1 MIARILPYFLFL
13 LLFALSNEA
22 LFAQEEAVSAI
33 ETIHMDA
40 DFTAINDTSLNFVNP
55 RLEYLDESFEQQR
68 FETKT
73 WQSVIQDYD
82 YTNSREKDRDEAFDE
97 SLTNGPSGGTG
108 GGSGFS
114 FSSEFWS
121 GFLKFI
127 LITAAI
133 ITMVFLML
141 NLLGQGSLLG
151 PRNRKIKAKPNQITI
166 ENLEDNILE
175 SDLDRFIR
183 TATEEQNY
191 ALAIRLYYLAI
202 IKELSLK
209 KSIKWKRDKTNRDYL
224 REMQSNSLF
233 LPFREATGV
242 FERIW
247 YGNIDLTE
255 QDYLK
260 VRPKFQDLIQTVQH
274 APKAAIL
281 S

>member
-1 MIARILPYFLFL
+1 MIARTLPYFLFL
-13 LLFALSNEA
+13 LSLCLSEGN
-22 LFAQEEAVSAI
+22 LFAQEEAVDVI
-33 ETIHMDA
+33 ETVQMDE
-40 DFTAINDTSLNFVNP
+40 DFSVANDIDLNFVNP
-55 RLEYLDESFEQQR
+55 RVEYLNESFEQQR
-68 FETKT
+68 FEPQT
-73 WQSVIQDYD
+73 WRGVIQDYD
-82 YTNSREKDRDEAFDE
+82 YTNSREKDRDEDFDE
-97 SLTNGPSGGTG
+97 SLTNGPSGSTN
-108 GGSGFS
+108 GGSGFN
-114 FSSEFWS
+114 FSSKFWS

-127 LITAAI
+127 LIAAAI
-133 ITMVFLML
+133 ITVVFLML

-224 REMQSNSLF
+224 REMQSNALF
-233 LPFREATGV
+233 LPFRETTGV

-247 YGNIDLTE
+247 YGNINLTE

-260 VRPKFQDLIQTVQH
+260 VKPKFQDLIQTVQH
-274 APKAAIL
+274 APKTATP